1 MSIYA
6 WNEELF
12 NIQKSINVRHY
23 FNRTNDKNNMSI
35 SIYVEKAFGKIQK
48 CFKIKSLNKLVIE
61 VTSTQQR
68 AYMKSPQL
76 VLSVVVVQ
84 LLSCVQLYVTPW
96 NVAFQDP
103 VLHHLPEFTQVYV
116 H

>member
-6 WNEELF
+6 WNEESF
-12 NIQKSINVRHY
+12 NIQKSINVRNY
-23 FNRTNDKNNMSI
+23 FNSTKDKSHMSI
-35 SIYVEKAFGKIQK
+35 SIYVEKAFGKIPK
-48 CFKIKSLNKLVIE
+48 RFKIKSLNKLIIE

-68 AYMKSPQL
+68 VYMKSPQL
-76 VLSVVVVQ
+76 VLSVVVQ
-84 LLSCVQLYVTPW
+84 LLSYVQLYVTPW